1 MEIKN
6 HIDLKIRD
14 FLKAKDEKS
23 LSLFRML
30 KSVIKNAEIEKKEEL
45 NDAEVIQLLEKQAK
59 QRRDSIEQFTKGGRG
74 DLAEKEIFEL
84 KIIESFLPKKLS
96 EDDIKTVIKEI
107 LSQNPSFSFGQIMS
121 ASMQHLKG
129 KADGQVVQEI
139 VREEMGK

>member
-45 NDAEVIQLLEKQAK
+45 NDAEIIHLLEKQAK

-74 DLAEKEIFEL
+74 DLAEKETFEL
-84 KIIESFLPKKLS
+84 KIIESFLPEKLNE
-96 EDDIKTVIKEI
+96 EDVKSIIKDI
-107 LSQNPSFSFGQIMS
+107 LFQNPSFSFGQIMS
-121 ASMQHLKG
+121 SSMESLKG
-129 KADGQVVQEI
+129 KADGQVVQKI